1 MFFGE
6 GGAGEEDVL
15 FRGDH
20 LVVVVRDMEDV
31 ARPVD
36 QVVQVLF
43 GLEFGVGDMRFA
55 SREAL
60 FEIAK
65 GLSLFILT
73 FIW

>member
-1 MFFGE
+1 MLFGE
-6 GGAGEEDVL
+6 GGAGEQDIL

-20 LVVVVRDMEDV
+20 LVVVVRHMEDV

-36 QVVQVLF
+36 QAVQVLF
-43 GLEFGVGDMRFA
+43 GLEFGVWDMCFA
-55 SREAL
+55 TWEAL

-65 GLSLFILT
+65 GLSLFIIT